1 MKSIGQVLLWV
12 GFLSGSLATVFHSS
26 QKGVEYVL
34 KDVETLK
41 KASDSLVV
49 DIRGEKY
56 TLFKDDASL
65 AAISA
70 QLEADAPEG
79 ESAKQVNVL
88 ENFEELYQA
97 KHHFKPI
104 DMSEVTVPE
113 EGWHLIPWV
122 WYLISAASCVA
133 GILVLFKAKSTEGQ
147 KSDKSESSL
156 AEINLSFTRLIE
168 NINTLS
174 RDTETIPPSQIVK
187 RIDDVLADDFR
198 IIADGRDSITKE
210 YGLDVFADVM
220 TQFAAGER
228 AINRAWSA
236 SADGYIDE
244 ASTCVNRGLGLLTE
258 AQAIL
263 KRSASN

>member
-34 KDVETLK
+34 DDVAKLK
-41 KASDSLVV
+41 KASESLVV
-49 DIRGEKY
+49 DVGGEKF
-56 TLFKDDASL
+56 TLFKDEASL
-65 AAISA
+65 AAIKT
-70 QLEADAPEG
+70 QLADEAPEG
-79 ESAKQVNVL
+79 EIAKEVTVL
-88 ENFEELYQA
+88 ENFDELYQA

-122 WYLISAASCVA
+122 WYLISAASCIA
-133 GILVLFKAKSTEGQ
+133 GIVVLFKAKSTEGQ
-147 KSDKSESSL
+147 KSDQSESSL
-156 AEINLSFTRLIE
+156 AEIGTSFDRLIG
-168 NINTLS
+168 NIQSLGKDVQS
-174 RDTETIPPSQIVK
+174 IPPSQITK
-187 RIDDVLADDFR
+187 RIDDQLADDFR

-228 AINRAWSA
+228 ALNRAWSA
-236 SADGYIDE
+236 AADGYVDE
-244 ASTCVNRGLGLLTE
+244 ADTCIHRGLGMLQQAQSLL
-258 AQAIL
+258 ADSG
-263 KRSASN
+263 K